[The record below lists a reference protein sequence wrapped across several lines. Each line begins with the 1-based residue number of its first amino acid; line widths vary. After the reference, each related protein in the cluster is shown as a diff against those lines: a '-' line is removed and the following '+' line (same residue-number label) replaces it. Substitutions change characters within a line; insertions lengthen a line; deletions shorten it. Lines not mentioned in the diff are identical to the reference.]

1 METRIEVNVITGEQ
15 KEIPLNE
22 EELLELEALRVT
34 HNEMVAAKQLI
45 ANEKNI
51 TKQQA
56 VFQYL
61 VSHTPQECA
70 AWVNTNVT
78 DLASA
83 KDLLSKYA
91 MILCI
96 LAKREFR

>member
-15 KEIPLNE
+15 KEIPLDE
-22 EELLELEALRVT
+22 EELLELEALRAEHTKVIT
-34 HNEMVAAKQLI
+34 EQQVML
-45 ANEKNI
+45 NEKNA